1 MNLAKRFR
9 SNAQMQLIENS
20 FRVLEKK
27 DRKKILIVILLQILL
42 GFLDLI
48 GVIVIGVVGALAVN
62 GIQSQPA
69 GDRVTKVLQL
79 LSLDGMNFQNQVAIL
94 GVVAALVLIGRT
106 LMSMY
111 ITRRILYYLSSRAA
125 IISSNLIA
133 KLFSQKLL
141 SVLEKN
147 TQETLYALTSGVS
160 ALMLGVIGTVISVS
174 SDLFLLILLS
184 GGLLMIDPIIAINT
198 FIMFSLVATGLYF
211 AIHNRV
217 NVLGN
222 ESARLTIRSNE
233 KILEV
238 LNSYREL
245 YVRHRRA
252 FYIEE
257 ISQTRMSLAAT
268 SAELAF
274 IPNIGKYII
283 EITLVAGGVI
293 ICAIQFAT
301 NDAVYAISFLSVFLV
316 AGTRIAPAVLRIQAG
331 AIAVKSSAGPV
342 SGTLSLIKRIGDSK
356 KLSDSEVPLD
366 TEHMGF
372 VGSVEIKEVSFS
384 YPDTSK
390 DAVSNI
396 SLEIPHGSTVA
407 FVGPSGAGK
416 TTLIDLILGLLEPKM
431 GTVKISGINPVEAI
445 QKWPGAIS
453 YVPQDVM
460 IVSGSILEN
469 IALGYSKNDQIEQL
483 AIEALRISQL
493 EKYVDS
499 KEMYLD
505 SEVGERGSKMSGGQR
520 QRLGIARALYTKPK
534 LLVLDEATSALDGQ
548 TESDL
553 SDAIAKLRGNVTVL
567 MIAHRLSTVRMADI
581 IVYIDEGRVISY
593 GNFEKI
599 QEEIPEFATQ
609 ASRMG
614 L

>member
-1 MNLAKRFR
+1 MNFAKRIR
-9 SNAQMQLIENS
+9 TNRQVQLIENS
-20 FRVLEKK
+20 FRILEKR
-27 DRKKILIVILLQILL
+27 DRKRILIVILLQILL
-42 GFLDLI
+42 GFLDLV
-48 GVIVIGVVGALAVN
+48 GVMVIGVVGALAVN

-69 GDRVTKVLQL
+69 GNRVTMVLQL

-94 GVVAALVLIGRT
+94 GVVASLVLIGRT

-111 ITRRILYYLSSRAA
+111 ITRRILYYLSRRSA
-125 IISSNLIA
+125 IMSSNLI
-133 KLFSQKLL
+133 SKLL
-141 SVLEKN
+141 SQNLLSILEKK
-147 TQETLYALTSGVS
+147 TQETLYAVTSGVN

-184 GGLLMIDPIIAINT
+184 GGLFIIDPVIAIST
-198 FIMFSLVATGLYF
+198 FIVFSLVATGLYF

-222 ESARLTIRSNE
+222 ESARLTIMSNE
-233 KILEV
+233 RILEV

-252 FYIEE
+252 FYIED
-257 ISQTRMSLAAT
+257 ISKTRMSLAVN

-283 EITLVAGGVI
+283 EITLVFGAVI
-293 ICAIQFAT
+293 ICAIQFAI
-301 NDAVYAISFLSVFLV
+301 NDAVYAISILSVFLV
-316 AGTRIAPAVLRIQAG
+316 AGTRIAPAILRIQSG
-331 AIAVKSSAGPV
+331 AIAIKGSAGPV

-356 KLSDSEVPLD
+356 TLSDAKVPLD
-366 TEHMGF
+366 TEHIGF
-372 VGSVEIKEVSFS
+372 VGNVEIKDVSFS

-396 SLEIPHGSTVA
+396 SLEIPPGSIVA

-416 TTLIDLILGLLEPKM
+416 TTLIDLILGLLEPKK
-431 GTVKISGINPVEAI
+431 GAIEISGIDPVKAI

-469 IALGYSKNDQIEQL
+469 IALGFSKNDQIEQL

-520 QRLGIARALYTKPK
+520 QRLGIARAMYTKPK
-534 LLVLDEATSALDGQ
+534 LLVLDEATSSLDGQ
-548 TESDL
+548 TESDF
-553 SDAIAKLRGNVTVL
+553 SDAIAKLRNNVTVL
-567 MIAHRLSTVRMADI
+567 MIAHRLSTVRAADI

-593 GNFEKI
+593 GNFEKVRK
-599 QEEIPEFATQ
+599 EIPAFAVQ

>member
-1 MNLAKRFR
+1 
-9 SNAQMQLIENS
+9 
-20 FRVLEKK
+20 
-27 DRKKILIVILLQILL
+27 
-42 GFLDLI
+42 
-48 GVIVIGVVGALAVN
+48 
-62 GIQSQPA
+62 
-69 GDRVTKVLQL
+69 
-79 LSLDGMNFQNQVAIL
+79 
-94 GVVAALVLIGRT
+94 
-106 LMSMY
+106 
-111 ITRRILYYLSSRAA
+111 
-125 IISSNLIA
+125 
-133 KLFSQKLL
+133 
-141 SVLEKN
+141 
-147 TQETLYALTSGVS
+147 
-160 ALMLGVIGTVISVS
+160 MLGVIGTVIAVS

-184 GGLLMIDPIIAINT
+184 GGLFMIDPVIAIST
-198 FIMFSLVATGLYF
+198 FIIFSLVATGLYF
-211 AIHNRV
+211 AVHNRV

-252 FYIEE
+252 FYIED
-257 ISQTRMSLAAT
+257 ISRTRMSLAVT

-283 EITLVAGGVI
+283 EITLVFGAI
-293 ICAIQFAT
+293 TICSIQFAI
-301 NDAVYAISFLSVFLV
+301 NDATHAISILSVFLV
-316 AGTRIAPAVLRIQAG
+316 AGSRIAPAILRIQSG
-331 AIAVKSSAGPV
+331 AIAIKGSAGPV
-342 SGTLSLIKRIGDSK
+342 SGALSLIKRLGDSET
-356 KLSDSEVPLD
+356 LSDSEVPLN
-366 TEHMGF
+366 TEHIGF
-372 VGSVEIKEVSFS
+372 VGKVEITDVSFS
-384 YPDTSK
+384 YPGNSK
-390 DAVSNI
+390 EAVSKI
-396 SLEIPHGSTVA
+396 SLEIPPGSIVA

-416 TTLIDLILGLLEPKM
+416 TTLIDLILGLLEPKK
-431 GTVKISGINPVEAI
+431 GAIKISGIEPAKAI

-469 IALGYSKNDQIEQL
+469 IALGFPKNDQFDQL

-520 QRLGIARALYTKPK
+520 QRLGIARAMYTKPK

-548 TESDL
+548 TESDF
-553 SDAIAKLRGNVTVL
+553 SDAIAELRNNVTVL
-567 MIAHRLSTVRMADI
+567 MIAHRLSTVRGADI

-593 GNFEKI
+593 GNFEKVRK
-599 QEEIPEFATQ
+599 EIPDFAEQ